1 MRINFRDK
9 LQGAGLRRIKS
20 QQSSYRVRESGD
32 RSMAR
37 LIEVL
42 REEHRNIEKLLGVLE
57 QELGVFD
64 RRERPDYETLQAI
77 VDYFEEYPAR
87 CHHPKED
94 MIVAIL
100 KARNPSAAGSLEDIE
115 LDHRQEDAR
124 LRRLAHTLE
133 NVRTGGELPRQS
145 VDDIVREFI
154 AHERRHIDYEE
165 HALFPAAVK
174 ALTTEDWAGI
184 DARMSNARD
193 PLFDRTVE
201 EKFGALAQKI
211 LQWEQE
217 NEDDRRST
225 AVAAKA

>member
-1 MRINFRDK
+1 MP
-9 LQGAGLRRIKS
+9 
-20 QQSSYRVRESGD
+20 
-32 RSMAR
+32 R

-77 VDYFEEYPAR
+77 IDYFTEYPAR

-94 MIVAIL
+94 MIVDIL
-100 KARNPSAAGSLEDIE
+100 KARTPAAAGSLDDVG
-115 LDHRQEDAR
+115 LDHQQEGAR

-145 VDDIVREFI
+145 VDDVVREFI

-165 HALFPAAVK
+165 RALFPAAIK
-174 ALTTEDWAGI
+174 ALTAEDWAGI
-184 DARMSNARD
+184 DGRMSDARD
-193 PLFDRTVE
+193 PLFDQVVE
-201 EKFGALAQKI
+201 EKFRALAQKI

-217 NEDDRRST
+217 NEDDRRKSP
-225 AVAAKA
+225 AGAES

>member
-1 MRINFRDK
+1 MT
-9 LQGAGLRRIKS
+9 
-20 QQSSYRVRESGD
+20 
-32 RSMAR
+32 R

-94 MIVAIL
+94 MIVDIL
-100 KARNPSAAGSLEDIE
+100 KARNPAACGSLEDIE
-115 LDHRQEDAR
+115 SDHQQEGAR

-145 VDDIVREFI
+145 VDDVVHEFI

-165 HALFPAAVK
+165 RVLFPAAIK
-174 ALTTEDWAGI
+174 ALTTEDWTGI
-184 DARMSNARD
+184 DARMSDARD
-193 PLFDRTVE
+193 PLFNRTVE
-201 EKFGALAQKI
+201 EKFRTLAQKI

-217 NEDDRRST
+217 NEDDRRKSL
-225 AVAAKA
+225 AAAKA

>member
-1 MRINFRDK
+1 MT
-9 LQGAGLRRIKS
+9 
-20 QQSSYRVRESGD
+20 
-32 RSMAR
+32 R

-64 RRERPDYETLQAI
+64 RRERPDYDTLQAI
-77 VDYFEEYPAR
+77 VVYFEEYPAR

-94 MIVAIL
+94 MIVDIL
-100 KARNPSAAGSLEDIE
+100 KARNPAAAGSLEDIE
-115 LDHRQEDAR
+115 LDHQQEGAR

-133 NVRTGGELPRQS
+133 NVRTGGELPRES
-145 VDDIVREFI
+145 VDDVVRAFI

-165 HALFPAAVK
+165 RALFPAAIK
-174 ALTTEDWAGI
+174 ALTTEDWKGI
-184 DARMSNARD
+184 DERMSDARD

-201 EKFGALAQKI
+201 EKFRALAQKI

-217 NEDDRRST
+217 NEDDRRNSV
-225 AVAAKA
+225 AAAKA

>member
-1 MRINFRDK
+1 MP
-9 LQGAGLRRIKS
+9 
-20 QQSSYRVRESGD
+20 
-32 RSMAR
+32 R

-77 VDYFEEYPAR
+77 IDYFTEYPAR

-94 MIVAIL
+94 MIVDIL
-100 KARNPSAAGSLEDIE
+100 KARNPAVAGSLEDIE

-133 NVRTGGELPRQS
+133 SVRLGGELPRQS
-145 VDDIVREFI
+145 VDDVVREFI

-165 HALFPAAVK
+165 RALFPAAIR
-174 ALTTEDWAGI
+174 ALTTEDWRGI
-184 DARMSNARD
+184 DARMRDARD

-201 EKFGALAQKI
+201 ERFRTLAQKI

-217 NEDDRRST
+217 NEDDRRKT
-225 AVAAKA
+225 MAAAKARSGVPG